1 MTIVEL
7 LKALLLGAI
16 QGISEFLPI
25 SSTGHLILAE
35 HIFGISQDTYGLA
48 FDAALHLGTLVA
60 VLWFFRATW
69 SALVKDTISLIRS
82 RRVGSP
88 SERMVRLL
96 LVGTIPAV
104 LLGVLLEDVI
114 DRVFRS
120 PSLVGL
126 MLVLF
131 SLVLIYV
138 EKTSAKKRAVESL
151 DSRESLFIGTAQA
164 IALVPGVSRSGI
176 TIAAGM
182 GLGLKRDAS
191 ARFAFLLS
199 APIVAGAGGKK
210 LLDTAGLFLQ
220 GRLSSFEI
228 LFFAVGMM
236 SAAFFGYMTIK
247 YFLKFLS
254 RNTLYPFIIY
264 RLVIGVLIIIFF
276 AVK

>member
-1 MTIVEL
+1 MVEL
-7 LKALLLGAI
+7 FKALLLGAI

-35 HIFGISQDTYGLA
+35 HVFGISQDIYGLT

-69 SALVKDTISLIRS
+69 SALVKDTFSLIRS

-96 LVGTIPAV
+96 LVGTTPAV

-120 PSLVGL
+120 PSLVGF

-151 DSRESLFIGTAQA
+151 NSRESLFIGAAQA

-182 GLGLKRDAS
+182 GLGLKREAS

-210 LLDTAGLFLQ
+210 LLETTGLFLQ